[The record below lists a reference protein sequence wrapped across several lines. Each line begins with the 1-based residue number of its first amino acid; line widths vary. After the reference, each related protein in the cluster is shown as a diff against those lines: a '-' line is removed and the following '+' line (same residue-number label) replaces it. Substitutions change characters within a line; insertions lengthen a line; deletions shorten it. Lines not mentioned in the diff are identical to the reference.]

1 MGVTHSMEEG
11 QVKRISKALNGSAK
25 AIQGINTK
33 FDLIDEHVQK
43 MMEFNRATNSKVNNV
58 LSSFERLDDTFN
70 DRAEM
75 LLESLVGATNTLTE
89 VLEAAAVSLD
99 KVNIRQELD
108 NIPKAMI
115 TLAIPF
121 VILVIELAVS
131 NAYLGILLASLPS
144 VSLKYSNYLIAYA
157 SATLMGL
164 FLSLMW
170 LVCYRVWLS
179 TSCQGRIAK
188 KEDKTEETLQRLSRL
203 RTRSQNFGDTLGS
216 DSPQEAPEAKEAQAS
231 SDMDG
236 SMDTS
241 RTKAPTIA
249 DPAISWAKQRRLER
263 KLQRGISQGDE
274 TLSLSESSQPATPL
288 TSPVH
293 SNAAMPLNLPPL
305 GSVFESTYPTSKDA
319 SDDRS
324 VRRSGIYGSED
335 AIQRAERLAAEAAS
349 FEMADP
355 QDPARLP
362 ELAELA
368 EPVPDEIPRGLQ
380 VAERSGSGPGKKS
393 MVQMQWNSWQNPLK
407 MDMTWGGRKADT
419 SRSST
424 SATGV
429 TTLEPKPSGV
439 REGHEGHEG
448 AGERNANTI

>member
-179 TSCQGRIAK
+179 TSCQGRVAK
-188 KEDKTEETLQRLSRL
+188 EVKTEETLQRLSRL
-203 RTRSQNFGDTLGS
+203 RTRSQNFGDTRDAS
-216 DSPQEAPEAKEAQAS
+216 DFLEVPEAS
-231 SDMDG
+231 RDMDG
-236 SMDTS
+236 SMDAS

-249 DPAISWAKQRRLER
+249 DPAISWAKQRRLDR
-263 KLQRGISQGDE
+263 KNQRGISKEMRETSGDE
-274 TLSLSESSQPATPL
+274 TLSLSESSRPVSPL
-288 TSPVH
+288 ASPMH
-293 SNAAMPLNLPPL
+293 SAAMPLNLPPL
-305 GSVFESTYPTSKDA
+305 ASVFESTKGFKDA

-324 VRRSGIYGSED
+324 GTRRSGIYGSED
-335 AIQRAERLAAEAAS
+335 AIQRAERLAAEAS
-349 FEMADP
+349 REMAVVAEDLLRS
-355 QDPARLP
+355 A

-368 EPVPDEIPRGLQ
+368 EPVPDDTRGVQ
-380 VAERSGSGPGKKS
+380 AERSARSAGEGRKS
-393 MVQMQWNSWQNPLK
+393 MVQMTWNSVNPLK

-419 SRSST
+419 SRMQTAGVTEPSVHEGLKKGVEGS
-424 SATGV
+424 SATSRYESLG
-429 TTLEPKPSGV
+429 
-439 REGHEGHEG
+439 
-448 AGERNANTI
+448 

>member
-1 MGVTHSMEEG
+1 MGVTHSMEER

-43 MMEFNRATNSKVNNV
+43 MMEFNRATNSKVNNM

-216 DSPQEAPEAKEAQAS
+216 DSPQEVPEAKEAQAS
-231 SDMDG
+231 RDMDG

-241 RTKAPTIA
+241 RTRSPTIA

-355 QDPARLP
+355 QDPLP
-362 ELAELA
+362 ELAELAELA
-368 EPVPDEIPRGLQ
+368 EPVPDELQRGVQ
-380 VAERSGSGPGKKS
+380 AERSGSGPGKKS

-439 REGHEGHEG
+439 REGHEG

>member
-1 MGVTHSMEEG
+1 MEDG
-11 QVKRISKALNGSAK
+11 QVKRISKALSGSAK

-43 MMEFNRATNSKVNNV
+43 MMEFNRATNSKVNKV
-58 LSSFERLDDTFN
+58 LTSFERLDDTFN

-179 TSCQGRIAK
+179 TSCQGRIHSNEVK
-188 KEDKTEETLQRLSRL
+188 KESTLQRLSEL
-203 RTRSQNFGDTLGS
+203 RTGSQSFGDLSVFS
-216 DSPQEAPEAKEAQAS
+216 DSTHDQDPKPAEAVELEVSSSANFARLTSPKSPAAS
-231 SDMDG
+231 QPVG
-236 SMDTS
+236 VV
-241 RTKAPTIA
+241 
-249 DPAISWAKQRRLER
+249 SWAKARRMER
-263 KLQRGISQGDE
+263 KRERETAQNDE
-274 TLSLSESSQPATPL
+274 MLDSGSEKPHPSPVTTPL
-288 TSPVH
+288 IAPAV
-293 SNAAMPLNLPPL
+293 PLNLPPL
-305 GSVFESTYPTSKDA
+305 PEVFQSVPDQQDTYA
-319 SDDRS
+319 DRF
-324 VRRSGIYGSED
+324 SGAAVALQHAQE
-335 AIQRAERLAAEAAS
+335 LAAAAA
-349 FEMADP
+349 EHLATGT
-355 QDPARLP
+355 LP
-362 ELAELA
+362 DVEPLSAE
-368 EPVPDEIPRGLQ
+368 VPDESQGYQSYQSSRDGPDLQ
-380 VAERSGSGPGKKS
+380 ENAEKGKRS
-393 MVQMQWNSWQNPLK
+393 MVQMRWNSFENPFN
-407 MDMTWGGRKADT
+407 MDMTWGRKGEAVKNVKDVKDGGAAEVSQSSQGQTAEGSGR
-419 SRSST
+419 
-424 SATGV
+424 
-429 TTLEPKPSGV
+429 
-439 REGHEGHEG
+439 
-448 AGERNANTI
+448 